1 MDMCE
6 QIEMNKIRPIKNT
19 CYDWLIN
26 YIPKHNSSD
35 GFKDKIMCLFRTNT
49 PKQIICGKGNKL
61 SKPKPKNIRKK
72 LRKNKE
78 YNAGLIRDIRIL
90 FEQQQKEDYYKP
102 IRTNSAFD
110 GKYIE
115 YKSNGDKDKTLL
127 LKNYLEVIRP
137 YLNDLINN
145 RKTQGEWK
153 VQLIM
158 AINFL
163 SSKDSDETHIMHTK
177 SRNIGILICD
187 EANNITNKLFESLL
201 RRYQEGLENK
211 TRGSNFICDYVVIL
225 YYKFHRISL
234 NRGGSYIGSPK
245 WLRNKKATI
254 NPKNDDNCFQYVVT
268 VALNHQSIN
277 NNPERITRIKPFTGQ
292 YNWKDIEFPSHMND
306 WKKFSS
312 NSKSAFNILYIP
324 HNTKEIRPACKSKHN
339 SNRKDQVI
347 LLGITD
353 DEKWHYLVVKKLS
366 VLLKG
371 ITSNNSGYFYC
382 LNCFHSF
389 RTKNKLKKHENV
401 RKDHDYCY
409 IEMPNENN
417 KILKYNYGEKSM
429 KTPFVF

>member
-1 MDMCE
+1 M
-6 QIEMNKIRPIKNT
+6 
-19 CYDWLIN
+19 
-26 YIPKHNSSD
+26 
-35 GFKDKIMCLFRTNT
+35 
-49 PKQIICGKGNKL
+49 
-61 SKPKPKNIRKK
+61 
-72 LRKNKE
+72 
-78 YNAGLIRDIRIL
+78 
-90 FEQQQKEDYYKP
+90 
-102 IRTNSAFD
+102 
-110 GKYIE
+110 
-115 YKSNGDKDKTLL
+115 
-127 LKNYLEVIRP
+127 IRP

-145 RKTQGEWK
+145 LKTQGEWK
-153 VQLIM
+153 IQLIM

-211 TRGSNFICDYVVIL
+211 MRGSNFIYDYVVIL

-254 NPKNDDNCFQYVVT
+254 NPKNNDDNCFQYVVT

-277 NNPERITRIKPFTGQ
+277 NNPERITRIKPFIGQ

-339 SNRKDQVI
+339 SNRKDLVI

-353 DEKWHYLVVKKLS
+353 DEKWHYLAVKKLS
-366 VLLKG
+366 ALLKA

-417 KILKYNYGEKSM
+417 KILKYNYREKSM
-429 KTPFVF
+429 KTLFVIYADLESLLEKINTCHNNPEKSSMTKINKHTASGDSLFTHCSFDATKNKLDYYRGKDCMKNFFKDLKKHTKNIVNYAKKEMAPLTSDENK